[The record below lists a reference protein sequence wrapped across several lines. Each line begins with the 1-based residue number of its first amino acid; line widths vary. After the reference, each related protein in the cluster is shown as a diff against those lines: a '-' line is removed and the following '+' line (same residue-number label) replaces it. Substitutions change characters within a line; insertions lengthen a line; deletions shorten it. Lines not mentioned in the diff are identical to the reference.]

1 MGRLSE
7 KLAAAGAVAKRQ
19 HDKIEAR
26 ADAVIAREADLEKLT
41 DQAFSPHEL
50 LLDEAENGLAALE
63 KELAVLSN
71 NPPSKLS
78 SGSQGDAGKEKQT
91 ITPDQVGDVAAV
103 LYGDGAPQSAPP
115 PMVNGVSLTGPAFG
129 GSRT

>member
-1 MGRLSE
+1 MGRLSD

-26 ADAVIAREADLEKLT
+26 ADSIIAREATIERLT
-41 DQAFSPHEL
+41 EEAFNPHEL
-50 LLDEAENGLAALE
+50 LLDEAESGLEALE

-78 SGSQGDAGKEKQT
+78 NGSQGASAEKQT
-91 ITPDQVGDVAAV
+91 ITPDQVGDVAEV
-103 LYGDGAPQSAPP
+103 LYGNTTQQSPP
-115 PMVNGVSLTGPAFG
+115 PVVNGVNLTGPAFG